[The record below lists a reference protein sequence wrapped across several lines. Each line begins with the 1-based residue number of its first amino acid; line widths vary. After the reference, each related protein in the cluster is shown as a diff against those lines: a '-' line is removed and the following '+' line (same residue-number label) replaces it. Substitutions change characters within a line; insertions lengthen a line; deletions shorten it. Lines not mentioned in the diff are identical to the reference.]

1 MKGHWKKA
9 RRKSYPLQDS
19 KMAMIHELPNQR
31 NIHLTGYSK
40 CKKKDYWLFAIFIII
55 LVAEDSRSL
64 ASELAPAC
72 RPRSSRRGSKRLS
85 IKDVFSSSMLSGLI
99 FSLQGALLQYFLVL
113 SRSQSTGFSSE
124 SDPVHRIATG
134 STTSSN
140 SRDSRKRS
148 RRAAQSPVIT
158 ARSSASSVGGFIT
171 DQVTLPDWTGD
182 DFISDCLT
190 SIKPGLRAT
199 PAALS
204 SRTISLPNCS
214 ASCPSMS
221 AKARSHTR
229 SKSSQ

>member
-1 MKGHWKKA
+1 MKGHWIKA
-9 RRKSYPLQDS
+9 RRKSYPIQDS
-19 KMAMIHELPNQR
+19 KMAMIHELPHQR

-40 CKKKDYWLFAIFIII
+40 F
-55 LVAEDSRSL
+55 AEDSQSL

-85 IKDVFSSSMLSGLI
+85 IKDVFSSSMLS
-99 FSLQGALLQYFLVL
+99 VL

-124 SDPVHRIATG
+124 SDPVHRISTG

>member
-85 IKDVFSSSMLSGLI
+85 IKDVFSSSMLSGFI
-99 FSLQGALLQYFLVL
+99 FSLQGALLQHF
-113 SRSQSTGFSSE
+113 FSSE
-124 SDPVHRIATG
+124 PLSIHWFFLW
-134 STTSSN
+134 
-140 SRDSRKRS
+140 KRP
-148 RRAAQSPVIT
+148 RSPNLHWLNHLL
-158 ARSSASSVGGFIT
+158 
-171 DQVTLPDWTGD
+171 QLPR
-182 DFISDCLT
+182 FSQ
-190 SIKPGLRAT
+190 
-199 PAALS
+199 ALS
-204 SRTISLPNCS
+204 S
-214 ASCPSMS
+214 
-221 AKARSHTR
+221 
-229 SKSSQ
+229 SSSIPRHHRPLICF